1 MSGLRLTFSDGKR
14 VARTRNFPVAK
25 AVPSLERNSMEAGP
39 GESFTE
45 TGIRPN
51 DLPSGWR
58 KSFTVRLFH
67 FAEAASAG
75 QVRRS
80 VSPRLTECGEIEH
93 CCAFETPDADRT
105 AARQTNAAGRQALKS
120 NLFGIE
126 TIFSREKSMRKQ
138 IREEKARRPRGC
150 GAVRSDQSPGV

>member
-39 GESFTE
+39 GKSFTE

-51 DLPSGWR
+51 DFPSGWR
-58 KSFTVRLFH
+58 KSFTVRPFH

-75 QVRRS
+75 HVGGR
-80 VSPRLTECGEIEH
+80 VSPRLTGIGGIEH
-93 CCAFETPDADRT
+93 CWAPDSA
-105 AARQTNAAGRQALKS
+105 
-120 NLFGIE
+120 
-126 TIFSREKSMRKQ
+126 
-138 IREEKARRPRGC
+138 
-150 GAVRSDQSPGV
+150 